1 MVQKPWSVIRL
12 SLICPCSV
20 HHRDYKGQALYPQS
34 PSCSCLIIDIYCLI
48 EWIWTGINT
57 HLNNEELQWFLSDI
71 ITAPLI
77 QDITK
82 RKGPLLLHKYMHGSG
97 GGGGRDFGEGGLR
110 KCFVQREKNRFSV
123 PSLCKIA
130 EFELPPPS
138 RSRIIN
144 KCVTVNLFVLFY
156 QCMLSIT
163 AWYCR
168 IGCVC

>member
-57 HLNNEELQWFLSDI
+57 HLNNEELPQWFLSDI

-97 GGGGRDFGEGGLR
+97 GGGGAGILGKGG
-110 KCFVQREKNRFSV
+110 
-123 PSLCKIA
+123 
-130 EFELPPPS
+130 
-138 RSRIIN
+138 
-144 KCVTVNLFVLFY
+144 
-156 QCMLSIT
+156 
-163 AWYCR
+163 
-168 IGCVC
+168 